1 MDLQYR
7 PWEIFSGKSFSKEF
21 FDRKLISVQVP
32 KGARP
37 RVGDMG
43 DGVPVHVVE
52 LIVKCWHQNSE
63 DRPTFET
70 IRLMFLSQMVANQ
83 FQTKLPQMK
92 KSRRQSLEASH
103 QGACDQPDFVTSVD
117 DGMWNRK
124 RAKHKFLPGYKQVV
138 NSLISYLD
146 TNNGFLTRLK
156 QRGVLYDEEYEQLSA
171 IPMSVSNSCVD
182 RNKKLLTEYLP
193 HKIEYCCMEF
203 IEALKDNGQ
212 EHIVNFIMNAGE
224 HLDRVLSKEEI
235 RIIDDNM
242 PCLVNL
248 IDPYKMG
255 FLDLLVSA
263 DCITGRAS
271 RLDQFM

>member
-1 MDLQYR
+1 M
-7 PWEIFSGKSFSKEF
+7 KE
-21 FDRKLISVQVP
+21 S
-32 KGARP
+32 
-37 RVGDMG
+37 
-43 DGVPVHVVE
+43 
-52 LIVKCWHQNSE
+52 S
-63 DRPTFET
+63 
-70 IRLMFLSQMVANQ
+70 
-83 FQTKLPQMK
+83 
-92 KSRRQSLEASH
+92 RQSLEASH

-124 RAKHKFLPGYKQVV
+124 RAKHKFLSGYKQVV

-146 TNNGFLTRLK
+146 ANNGFLTRLK
-156 QRGVLYDEEYEQLSA
+156 QRGVLYDEEYEELSEV
-171 IPMSVSNSCVD
+171 PMSVSNSCVD

-212 EHIVNFIMNAGE
+212 GHIVNFIMNAGE

-242 PCLVNL
+242 SCLVNL

-255 FLDLLVSA
+255 FLDLLASV
-263 DCITGRAS
+263 DCITGEHRDLINLCETQQQRNLVLLTIMKQKSYKHYSNFKKGLNHSKQNAIVHVLNGRTNFYCS
-271 RLDQFM
+271 RKT